1 MRAVFLGTG
10 GGDEAVQ
17 RWSREYLQQRHFTRL
32 VAAMAFKFSREERP
46 SYDLSASPPGRPSGE
61 HSSCVRSRPENVR
74 LRANQP
80 FARREDSDGHVRSAA
95 GRDFTS

>member
-32 VAAMAFKFSREERP
+32 VAAMT
-46 SYDLSASPPGRPSGE
+46 LI
-61 HSSCVRSRPENVR
+61 V
-74 LRANQP
+74 L
-80 FARREDSDGHVRSAA
+80 
-95 GRDFTS
+95 